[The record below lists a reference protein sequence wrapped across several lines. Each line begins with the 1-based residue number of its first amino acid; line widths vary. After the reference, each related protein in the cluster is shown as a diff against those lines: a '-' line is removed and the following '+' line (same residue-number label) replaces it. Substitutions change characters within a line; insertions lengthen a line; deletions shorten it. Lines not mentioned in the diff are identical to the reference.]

1 MEHMPKRVD
10 HEARR
15 REIVETLIRI
25 TARDGLQ
32 AATSRAI
39 ASELGVATGALWH
52 YFPSFDAV
60 LAAAFVAAFDA
71 TNARIEAATAH
82 LAGLTA
88 LRATMNEILPTSKVT
103 QDEARVVVNFWGRV
117 AVDESLATPQAE
129 FDELWRER
137 LTGRMREAIT
147 AGELRAD
154 TPVDAVVDVLLSI
167 SMGQQ
172 VEWVTRASLS
182 DERRQTALVETV
194 LTPWLT

>member
-1 MEHMPKRVD
+1 MPKRVD

-15 REIVETLIRI
+15 GEIVDTLIRI

-39 ASELGVATGALWH
+39 AAELGVATGALWH

-71 TNARIEAATAH
+71 TNARITAATH
-82 LAGLTA
+82 ELTGLAA
-88 LRATMNEILPTSKVT
+88 LRATMNEILPTAKVT

-117 AVDESLATPQAE
+117 AVDENLIAPQAE
-129 FDELWRER
+129 FDEVWRER
-137 LTGRMREAIT
+137 ISAQLREAVG
-147 AGELRAD
+147 AGELRTG
-154 TPVDAVVDVLLSI
+154 TPVDALTDVLLSI

-172 VEWVTRASLS
+172 VEWVTRASLA
-182 DERRQTALVETV
+182 DAGRQTALVETV
-194 LTPWLT
+194 LSPWLA